1 MPGPSAKPSIFI
13 SYAHEDQPEQ
23 AAADKVQW
31 RSYVIGYL
39 QPAVSQGVADVW
51 FDNLLR
57 GGDPWDQ
64 EIKPGLRRLHP
75 ARFAPCAGVQ
85 IHSRHRDAIIKERQK
100 NREEV
105 HCYPL
110 LLTTTPSYALD
121 PVRDWIIRPP
131 NLRPFGSYP
140 PDERD
145 QHTLDAAENQ
155 RARKLQ
161 TFQ

>member
-1 MPGPSAKPSIFI
+1 VAVVRHRLPPG
-13 SYAHEDQPEQ
+13 
-23 AAADKVQW
+23 
-31 RSYVIGYL
+31 
-39 QPAVSQGVADVW
+39 AVSQGLADVW

-64 EIKPGLRRLHP
+64 EIKQKLQACDVFVLL
-75 ARFAPCAGVQ
+75 V
-85 IHSRHRDAIIKERQK
+85 SRHALASKYILDTEIAIIKERQK

-105 HCYPL
+105 HCNPL

-121 PVRDWIIRPP
+121 PVRDWNIRPP

-145 QHTLDAAENQ
+145 QHMLDAAEIL

>member
-1 MPGPSAKPSIFI
+1 MFGSTTSFAAETAGTRRSNRSDVFI
-13 SYAHEDQPEQ
+13 
-23 AAADKVQW
+23 
-31 RSYVIGYL
+31 
-39 QPAVSQGVADVW
+39 
-51 FDNLLR
+51 LL
-57 GGDPWDQ
+57 
-64 EIKPGLRRLHP
+64 
-75 ARFAPCAGVQ
+75 V
-85 IHSRHRDAIIKERQK
+85 SRHALASKYILDTEIAIIKERQK

-145 QHTLDAAENQ
+145 QHMLDAAENQ

>member
-1 MPGPSAKPSIFI
+1 MFGSTTSFAAETPGTRRSNRSSRPATSSSCSFRATR
-13 SYAHEDQPEQ
+13 
-23 AAADKVQW
+23 W
-31 RSYVIGYL
+31 RPNSL
-39 QPAVSQGVADVW
+39 DT
-51 FDNLLR
+51 
-57 GGDPWDQ
+57 
-64 EIKPGLRRLHP
+64 EI
-75 ARFAPCAGVQ
+75 
-85 IHSRHRDAIIKERQK
+85 AIIKERQK

-121 PVRDWIIRPP
+121 PVRDWNIRPP

-145 QHTLDAAENQ
+145 QHMLDAAEIL